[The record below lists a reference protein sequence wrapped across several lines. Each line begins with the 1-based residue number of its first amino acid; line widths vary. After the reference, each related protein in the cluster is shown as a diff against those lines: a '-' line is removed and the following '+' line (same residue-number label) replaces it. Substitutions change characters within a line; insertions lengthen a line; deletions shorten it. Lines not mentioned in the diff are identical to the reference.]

1 MQILIGN
8 FLTGIA
14 IILRYSLDIYM
25 YIIIARAVL
34 SWVNP
39 DPYNQI
45 VIFINKLTDPLLNR
59 QTHRSAP
66 KQNKKDVTRELRRN
80 RYLSY
85 SCHICDR
92 LYPEFYRKHVV

>member
-59 QTHRSAP
+59 IKRMLPVNFGGIDISPILAIFVIVFI
-66 KQNKKDVTRELRRN
+66 QNFIVNTLFDYARILK
-80 RYLSY
+80 
-85 SCHICDR
+85 
-92 LYPEFYRKHVV
+92 